1 MGRINM
7 DRFKAASEK
16 IKQSS
21 KKSVEDVKEIIERDF
36 AKAGGNGYVVVPAQV
51 LHAADYGV
59 PQSRERVI
67 FFGFKKS
74 GK

>member
-21 KKSVEDVKEIIERDF
+21 KKSVEDVKEITNSEN
-36 AKAGGNGYVVVPAQV
+36 KQ
-51 LHAADYGV
+51 ADVSRSIGV
-59 PQSRERVI
+59 
-67 FFGFKKS
+67 F
-74 GK
+74 